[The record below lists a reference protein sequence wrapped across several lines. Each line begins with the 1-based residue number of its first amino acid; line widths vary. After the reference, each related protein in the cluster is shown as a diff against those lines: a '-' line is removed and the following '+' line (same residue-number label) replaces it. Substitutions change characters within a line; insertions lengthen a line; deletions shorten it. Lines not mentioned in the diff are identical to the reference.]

1 MEATTSYQYK
11 ALNDISYRVLAA
23 YVANLSA
30 NVSLYPE
37 KLAIVIDGK
46 AHVEVGK
53 YIDDQALDFNI
64 APIELHN
71 ESLGELI
78 DEEAVDAA
86 SLRKVI
92 HMMIERHKQQ
102 SSKSENIIAEI
113 AKDRDLARKDC
124 EMYKKWY
131 YDKSDHIG
139 RVKEQVQAL
148 AVIIGSIFPKKC

>member
-11 ALNDISYRVLAA
+11 ALNVSSYRVLAA

-92 HMMIERHKQQ
+92 HMMIERHK
-102 SSKSENIIAEI
+102 
-113 AKDRDLARKDC
+113 
-124 EMYKKWY
+124 
-131 YDKSDHIG
+131 
-139 RVKEQVQAL
+139 
-148 AVIIGSIFPKKC
+148 